1 MSDLDY
7 DYQGSYFGFELN
19 QVTVAFF
26 TACSG
31 LSVELE
37 VAKFKET
44 DGSKIVERKRPGR
57 AKYGTL
63 TLKRGYT
70 PDTAL
75 HDWFKSIID
84 AADKT
89 KYDQGEVVI
98 YDRLSN
104 AMARIELENCWP
116 SKLSVSDLDAKS
128 DTPMVEEMTIQ
139 YTGLTWKK

>member
-1 MSDLDY
+1 MTDLDY

-19 QVTVAFF
+19 KVQVAFF

-31 LSVELE
+31 LSIELE

-44 DGSKIVERKRPGR
+44 DGSKIIERKRPGR

-70 PDTAL
+70 PDTKL
-75 HDWFKSIID
+75 HEWFKAITD
-84 AADKT
+84 AKDKT
-89 KYDQGEVVI
+89 AYDVGDVVI
-98 YDRLSN
+98 YDRLAQ
-104 AMARIELENCWP
+104 AMARIELESCWP

-139 YTGLTWKK
+139 YQSLKWKP